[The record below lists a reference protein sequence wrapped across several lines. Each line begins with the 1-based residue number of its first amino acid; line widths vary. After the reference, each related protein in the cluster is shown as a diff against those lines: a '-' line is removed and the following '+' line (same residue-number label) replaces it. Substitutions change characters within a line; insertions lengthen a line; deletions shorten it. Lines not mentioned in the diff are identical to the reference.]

1 MTSPSADVIF
11 VVEEKQCNA
20 DIASKLQL
28 VATDIDEALSAARMT
43 GNRFAVVTFG
53 GSGIHADAQ
62 LHTVSGQVFLD
73 SADVSKVE
81 DSMEILDD
89 VSTPSDALAAVQMA
103 AELPMRAGAA
113 KSIVLITCTGCDSTT
128 TAVGDVTEELL
139 AAGIQLHVVS
149 EQDFQM
155 TSLQNQPRANNLFG
169 ELELH
174 SHYDVTT

>member
-28 VATDIDEALSAARMT
+28 VATDIDEALSAALMT

-81 DSMEILDD
+81 DSMEILDESARRATHLLLCKWRPSCRCEQVLPR
-89 VSTPSDALAAVQMA
+89 VS
-103 AELPMRAGAA
+103 
-113 KSIVLITCTGCDSTT
+113 
-128 TAVGDVTEELL
+128 
-139 AAGIQLHVVS
+139 
-149 EQDFQM
+149 F
-155 TSLQNQPRANNLFG
+155 
-169 ELELH
+169 
-174 SHYDVTT
+174 